1 MKNASELYKKCC
13 DAYKSDYDTDDEL
26 NETKKKKF
34 DSNQF
39 GLFDKTDKR
48 PKLSGEIKNFLKE
61 FENQEKSV
69 DKNGFIKYFNYK
81 PTALVIKLLSQ
92 NTQDLKKSCDEIK
105 QQKIELNK
113 DKRHSTNDKNE
124 NDRLSIIFSVID
136 RIDQFFE
143 YRFLPVEQPNE
154 VKLPDW

>member
-1 MKNASELYKKCC
+1 MRLKRKNLTPTSLDC
-13 DAYKSDYDTDDEL
+13 L
-26 NETKKKKF
+26 II
-34 DSNQF
+34 
-39 GLFDKTDKR
+39 TDKR

-113 DKRHSTNDKNE
+113 DERHSTNDKNE